1 MTLFSQLDRW
11 KEQGT
16 ISPEQHIL
24 LIGLSRDEPC
34 SLFLPLNIL
43 FYAGVLALVGG
54 LGWTVR
60 TYAAQ
65 LGDIIIVTALSAIL
79 AGSLWHCFTHAPNI
93 LTQAPNMVLDY
104 VLYLG
109 CLTWSLELAY
119 IETRFHLLSGQW
131 DNYLLATACFF
142 FALAYRFD
150 NRFVLSL
157 ALSTLAGW
165 FGITISRLPGTQESS
180 YRQYAI
186 LYGLLVAV
194 AGIALRRLSIKPHFF
209 GTWLNVAANVLLAAV
224 LSGVFERAGY
234 LLWFLL
240 LLVGCGASLAYGL
253 ARRQFVFIAY
263 AALYGY
269 VGISSILIR
278 NMSDATAVL
287 SYFVVTGIAMLV
299 ALTVTAR
306 RFGRES

>member
-1 MTLFSQLDRW
+1 MALLSQLDRW
-11 KEQGT
+11 KLQGA
-16 ISPEQHIL
+16 ISPEQHAL
-24 LIGLSRDEPC
+24 LTGLTRDEPC
-34 SLFLPLNIL
+34 SLFLPLNFL
-43 FYAGVLALVGG
+43 LYAGVLALVGG
-54 LGWTVR
+54 LGWTIQ

-65 LGDIIIVTALSAIL
+65 LGDVIVLAALTGIL
-79 AGSLWHCFTHAPNI
+79 AGALWYCFTH
-93 LTQAPNMVLDY
+93 APNMVLDY

-119 IETRFHLLSGQW
+119 LETRFHLLSGQW

-142 FALAYRFD
+142 FTLAYRFD

-165 FGITISRLPGTQESS
+165 FGITISGLPGTQEPV

-209 GTWLNVAANVLLAAV
+209 GTWLNVAANVLLVAV
-224 LSGVFERAGY
+224 LSGVFEREGY
-234 LLWFLL
+234 LLWFML
-240 LLVGCGASLAYGL
+240 LLVGCAAALAYGL
-253 ARRQFVFIAY
+253 AHRQFVFIAY

-278 NMSDATAVL
+278 GMNDATAIL

-299 ALTVTAR
+299 TLTVVAR

>member
-1 MTLFSQLDRW
+1 MTLPSQLDRW
-11 KEQGT
+11 KEQGAIT
-16 ISPEQHIL
+16 PEQHAL
-24 LIGLSRDEPC
+24 LTGLSRDEPC
-34 SLFLPLNIL
+34 SLFLPLNFL
-43 FYAGVLALVGG
+43 LYAGVFALIGG
-54 LGWTVR
+54 LGWTVQ

-65 LGDIIIVTALSAIL
+65 LGDVLVVTALTAIL
-79 AGSLWHCFTHAPNI
+79 AGALWYCFTHAP
-93 LTQAPNMVLDY
+93 TMVLDY

-119 IETRFHLLSGQW
+119 IETHFHLLSGQW

-165 FGITISRLPGTQESS
+165 FGITISRLPGTQEPA

-194 AGIALRRLSIKPHFF
+194 AGIALRRFAIKPHFF

-224 LSGVFERAGY
+224 LSGVFERDNY
-234 LLWFLL
+234 LLWFPL
-240 LLVGCGASLAYGL
+240 LLVGCGAALAYGL
-253 ARRQFVFIAY
+253 AQRQFVFIAY

-269 VGISSILIR
+269 IGVSSILIR
-278 NMSDATAVL
+278 GMSGATAIL

-299 ALTVTAR
+299 TLIVVAR

>member
-1 MTLFSQLDRW
+1 MTLPAQLDRW

-16 ISPEQHIL
+16 ISPEQHAL
-24 LIGLSRDEPC
+24 LSGLSRDEPC
-34 SLFLPLNIL
+34 SVFLPLNIL
-43 FYAGVLALVGG
+43 LYAGVLALAGG

-60 TYAAQ
+60 AYAAQ
-65 LGDIIIVTALSAIL
+65 LGDVIVLAVLTAIL
-79 AGSLWHCFTHAPNI
+79 AGSLWYCFAH
-93 LTQAPNMVLDY
+93 APNMVLDY

-119 IETRFHLLSGQW
+119 LESQFHLLSGQW
-131 DNYLLATACFF
+131 DIYLLATACFF

-165 FGITISRLPGTQESS
+165 FGITISRLPGSQESS

-194 AGIALRRLSIKPHFF
+194 AAITLHRLSIKPHFF
-209 GTWLNVAANVLLAAV
+209 GTFLNVAANVLLAAM
-224 LSGVFERAGY
+224 LSGVFEREGY

-253 ARRQFVFIAY
+253 ARRQFAFVAY

-269 VGISSILIR
+269 IGVSSILLR
-278 NMSDATAVL
+278 ALSDPMGVL

-299 ALTVTAR
+299 TLTVMAR

>member
-24 LIGLSRDEPC
+24 LTGLSRDEPC

-43 FYAGVLALVGG
+43 LYAGVLALVGG
-54 LGWTVR
+54 LGWTVQA
-60 TYAAQ
+60 YAAQ
-65 LGDIIIVTALSAIL
+65 LGGVLVLTALTAIL
-79 AGSLWHCFTHAPNI
+79 AGALWYCFTHAPN
-93 LTQAPNMVLDY
+93 LLLDY

-109 CLTWSLELAY
+109 CLTWSVELAY
-119 IETRFHLLSGQW
+119 IETRFHLFSGQW

-165 FGITISRLPGTQESS
+165 FGITISRLPGSQESS

-194 AGIALRRLSIKPHFF
+194 AGIALRRLAIKPHFF

-224 LSGVFERAGY
+224 LSGVFEREGC

-240 LLVGCGASLAYGL
+240 LLAGCGAALAYGL
-253 ARRQFVFIAY
+253 AHRQFVFIAY

-299 ALTVTAR
+299 ALTVAAR

>member
-16 ISPEQHIL
+16 ISPEQHVL
-24 LIGLSRDEPC
+24 LTGLSRDEPC
-34 SLFLPLNIL
+34 SLFLPLNFL
-43 FYAGVLALVGG
+43 LYAGVFASIGG

-65 LGDIIIVTALSAIL
+65 LGAVLIL
-79 AGSLWHCFTHAPNI
+79 AALTGILTGALWYCFTH
-93 LTQAPNMVLDY
+93 APNMVLDY

-119 IETRFHLLSGQW
+119 IETHFHLLSGQW

-142 FALAYRFD
+142 LALAYRFD

-157 ALSTLAGW
+157 ALCTLAGW
-165 FGITISRLPGTQESS
+165 FGITVSRLPGTQEPA

-194 AGIALRRLSIKPHFF
+194 AGIALRRLAIKPHFF

-224 LSGVFERAGY
+224 LSGVFDRQGY
-234 LLWFLL
+234 LLWLL
-240 LLVGCGASLAYGL
+240 LLLAGCGAALAYGL
-253 ARRQFVFIAY
+253 ARRQFAFVAY
-263 AALYGY
+263 AAIYGY
-269 VGISSILIR
+269 IGISSILLR
-278 NMSDATAVL
+278 SLNDGTAIL
-287 SYFVVTGIAMLV
+287 TYFVVTGIAMLV
-299 ALTVTAR
+299 ALAVISR
-306 RFGRES
+306 RFARES